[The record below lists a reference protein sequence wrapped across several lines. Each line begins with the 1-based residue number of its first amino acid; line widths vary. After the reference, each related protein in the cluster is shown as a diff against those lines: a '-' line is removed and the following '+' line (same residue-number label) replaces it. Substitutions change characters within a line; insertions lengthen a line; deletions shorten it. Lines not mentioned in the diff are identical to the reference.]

1 MEYFPHTTARAT
13 QKEFMD
19 FLAESLVNKKS
30 VLIHAPTGIGKT
42 AGAISP
48 TLAYAIKNKKTIFFV
63 TGKHTQHAIALETI
77 KRIKE
82 QYKLSIKVAD
92 FIGKKWMCLQP
103 GVIEMDN
110 SEFSEYCKE
119 HINKKTCTYF
129 ENVKTKG
136 SASFATQKALGALAE
151 NTLNVDQV
159 KNVAQAHH
167 ICPYELTAHHA
178 MQAQIIIADY
188 FHVLSP
194 HIQDALF
201 KKIEKEIG
209 NTVIIFDEAH
219 NIPDRVRDLLTVTT
233 STQNVEYAAREAR
246 TLGYEEFALVI
257 ENIGKIIEELGHNIP
272 MQTHESLIK
281 KIDLVNKIKELQ
293 DYDQLTSDLQAIGD
307 QVLEQKRR
315 SSAFS
320 LGKFLESWNGP
331 DEAFT
336 RVIQR
341 SFTKKGKPNIQIT
354 YRCLDPSLIIK
365 PLADQTQ
372 LIFMSGTLA
381 PTSTFKDILGIT
393 AETKE
398 LTDPFPP
405 ENKLALIVPEITTK
419 FTHRDEAM
427 FKRIAGYSASL
438 ANAIPGN
445 SVVFFPSY
453 QLRDTIMPYFSKL
466 CEKTTFL
473 EQQNTSK
480 LEREELIEKF
490 KSYKNKGACL
500 LAVSNASYGEG
511 IDLPGDY
518 LKGVIIVG
526 LPLAKPDIET
536 QELIRYYDYRFGKG
550 WDYGYVFPALTKIL
564 QNAGRCIRSD
574 TDRGVIIFLDDRY
587 NMPQYKKF
595 FPKEWNIEVKEDPV
609 KAVKEFF
616 NKK

>member
-1 MEYFPHTTARAT
+1 MEYFPHTTARQT

-19 FLAESLVNKKS
+19 FLAEALMNKKS

-42 AGAISP
+42 AASLSP
-48 TLAYAIKNKKTIFFV
+48 ALGYALKNKKTIFFV
-63 TGKHTQHAIALETI
+63 TGKHTQHKIALETLS
-77 KRIKE
+77 RIKE
-82 QYKLSIKVAD
+82 MYKINIKVAD

-103 GVIEMDN
+103 GAVEMEN
-110 SEFSEYCKE
+110 NEFSEFCKE
-119 HINKKTCTYF
+119 HINKKTCTYY

-136 SASFATQKALGALAE
+136 QPSYSTQKALTALQE

-159 KNVAQAHH
+159 IRVAQAHH
-167 ICPYELTAHHA
+167 ICPYELTAQHA
-178 MQAQIIIADY
+178 MHANVIIADY

-209 NTVIIFDEAH
+209 NTIIIFDEAH
-219 NIPDRVRDLLTVTT
+219 NIPDRVRDLLTINT
-233 STQNVEYAAREAR
+233 STQQAEWAAKEAR
-246 TLGYEEFALVI
+246 QLGYEEFANTI
-257 ENIGKIIEELGHNIP
+257 EEIKKVIEELATNIP
-272 MQTHESLIK
+272 LQTHEALLQKHELIDKIK
-281 KIDLVNKIKELQ
+281 KIQ
-293 DYDQLTSDLQAIGD
+293 DYDQLVGDLKAIGD

-315 SSAFS
+315 SSAFG
-320 LGKFLESWNGP
+320 LGKFLEDWNGP

-341 SFTKKGKPNIQIT
+341 AFTKKGKPNIQIT

-372 LIFMSGTLA
+372 LIFMSGTLS
-381 PTSTFKDILGIT
+381 PISTFRDILGID

-405 ENKLALIVPEITTK
+405 ENKLALVVPEITTK
-419 FTHRDEAM
+419 FTHRDDAM
-427 FKRIAGYSASL
+427 YRKIAGYSAAF

-445 SVVFFPSY
+445 SVIFFPSY
-453 QLRDTIMPYFSKL
+453 QLRDAILPYFSKL

-473 EQQNTSK
+473 EQPSSTKQ
-480 LEREELIEKF
+480 EREELIEKF
-490 KSYKNKGACL
+490 KTYKDRGACL
-500 LAVSNASYGEG
+500 LGVSNASFGEG

-526 LPLAKPDIET
+526 LPLAKPDLET

-550 WDYGYVFPALTKIL
+550 WDYGYTFPALTRTL
-564 QNAGRCIRSD
+564 QNAGRCIRSA

-587 NMPQYKKF
+587 NMPQYRKF
-595 FPKEWNIEVKEDPV
+595 FPKEWNIQTLQDPI

-616 NKK
+616 EK